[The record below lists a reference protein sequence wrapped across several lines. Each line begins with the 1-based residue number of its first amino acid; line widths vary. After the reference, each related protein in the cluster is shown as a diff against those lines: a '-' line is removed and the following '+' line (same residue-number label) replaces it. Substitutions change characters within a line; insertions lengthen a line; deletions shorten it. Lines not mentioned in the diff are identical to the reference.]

1 MGLNSGEKHN
11 TTRTQQLSQ
20 NSTFYQFSIEMI
32 LLCPV
37 KSLRVSAAEQFLFIS
52 SQLLLPHET
61 PLPEAHQDSSKSI
74 NLIKVYIYIYIF
86 FKFNWRVHEIK
97 CIFSARNSWKI
108 SFIRHLVS
116 WQNTTVL
123 VNYYPLWLIHFVPLH
138 LPWGPPWSFWLS
150 WVPDVKATRNFC
162 HLCWLRYFFSSRKF
176 FTFSCWKFVSRC
188 FCCPSRS
195 TCGAA

>member
-1 MGLNSGEKHN
+1 MCLQPSN
-11 TTRTQQLSQ
+11 
-20 NSTFYQFSIEMI
+20 F
-32 LLCPV
+32 
-37 KSLRVSAAEQFLFIS
+37 FLF
-52 SQLLLPHET
+52 QANCCCLTKLRYPR
-61 PLPEAHQDSSKSI
+61 
-74 NLIKVYIYIYIF
+74 LIKILRNQSTWSKYIYIYIYI

-162 HLCWLRYFFSSRKF
+162 HLCWLRYFFSSTKF